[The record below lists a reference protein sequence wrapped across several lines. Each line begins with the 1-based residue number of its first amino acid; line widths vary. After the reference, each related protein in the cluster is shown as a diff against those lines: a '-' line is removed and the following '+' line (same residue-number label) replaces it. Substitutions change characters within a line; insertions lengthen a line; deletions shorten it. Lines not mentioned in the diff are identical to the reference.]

1 MRMLYRAVR
10 ATLSFVLWCMCRHRV
25 SGCELLP
32 AGGALLAANHASYL
46 DPPIVTISSPRE
58 VHFLARKSLFRW
70 PVFGLFISALNSH
83 PISGSG
89 RDAASFKT
97 VMALID
103 AGQYVL
109 LFPEGYRSSD
119 GALQPI
125 KSGVSL
131 LALRCRCPIVPVYIH
146 GSYEAWPRHRR
157 FPRWG
162 VSTACIF
169 GAPIDPSPYAAMEK
183 KAGQEALSLAVGDA
197 IAALQKEFLMKEK

>member
-10 ATLSFVLWCMCRHRV
+10 ATLSFVIRCLYRHRV
-25 SGCELLP
+25 FGVHHLP
-32 AGGALLAANHASYL
+32 PGGALLAANHASYL

-70 PVFGLFISALNSH
+70 KFFSLFITALNSH

-97 VMALID
+97 VMALIE

-109 LFPEGYRSSD
+109 LFPEGYRSAD

-131 LALRCRCPIVPVYIH
+131 LALRCSCPIVPVYIH
-146 GSYEAWPRHRR
+146 GTYEAWPRHRL

-162 VSTACIF
+162 VSMACIF
-169 GAPIDPSPYAAMEK
+169 GKPIDPAPYAAMEK
-183 KAGQEALSLAVGDA
+183 KAGQEALALAVGNA
-197 IAALQKEFLMKEK
+197 IASLQKEFLTK